1 MKRLVFAAVMHML
14 LHTPAQSQSCT
25 FSMPDINFGNIDLT
39 SGLAYTTS
47 ANMVATCTGVA
58 GLSIDICPNINVGS
72 GGVNAS
78 GSIRYMLNGANQLQ
92 YNLWEKAN
100 FTNIWGSYVWG
111 LPPTPPTIKLNLDAA
126 GNGTIS
132 KTMYGRIPTGQSALP
147 AGTYTSS
154 FAGGQTRFNYAYS
167 SVGNC
172 STISSLNLNPVQAPF
187 TAIATNGNGCSV
199 TATDLDFG
207 TQTLLNSNID
217 QTNTVSVTCAT
228 GVTYTVGLDGGLLA
242 AVNPTLRKL
251 NNGTN
256 QITYSIYR
264 DAARSQGW
272 GSTIGTNTV
281 SGTGNGAAQ
290 NITGYGR
297 IPPQVTPPASTYN
310 DTVAITV
317 TY

>member
-1 MKRLVFAAVMHML
+1 MKRFAFAAVMHML
-14 LHTPAQSQSCT
+14 LNTPAQSQSCT

-47 ANMVATCTGVA
+47 ANMVTTCTGAA
-58 GLSIDICPNINVGS
+58 GQSIDICPNINAGS
-72 GGVNAS
+72 GGVNNN
-78 GSIRYMLNGANQLQ
+78 GNIRFMLNGVNQLQ

-100 FTNIWGSYVWG
+100 FTNVWGSYIWG
-111 LPPTPPTIKLNLDAA
+111 LPPTPPTIKLVLDAA

-132 KTMYGRIPTGQSALP
+132 KIMYARIPTGQSALP
-147 AGTYTSS
+147 AGTYISS
-154 FAGGQTRFNYAYS
+154 FAGGQTRFNYAYT

-172 STISSLNLNPVQAPF
+172 GTISSLNLNPVQMPF
-187 TAIATNGNGCSV
+187 TAMAINGNGCSV
-199 TATDLDFG
+199 SATDLNFG
-207 TQTLLNSNID
+207 TQTLLNGNID

-228 GVTYTVGLDGGLLA
+228 AVTYTVGLDGGLLA
-242 AVNPTLRKL
+242 AVNPALRKL

-256 QITYSIYR
+256 QITYGIYR

-281 SGTGNGAAQ
+281 SGTGNGTIQ
-290 NITGYGR
+290 NITSYGR
-297 IPPQVTPPASTYN
+297 IAPQVTPPAATYN
-310 DTVAITV
+310 DTVVITV